1 MRMAHV
7 ARAMM
12 RMRPTRDAAVMTPTD
27 RALFCRKDLG
37 VESACADAD
46 AGAVDEVS
54 LALVVSVTV
63 FVGVVGVDVAEVV
76 GGVTV
81 AVSLVEGREDVVGRE
96 EVVLGMLEVVMAL
109 EDVVLYTRLNVH
121 TKSGKRLPTGYW
133 TTLHW

>member
-1 MRMAHV
+1 M
-7 ARAMM
+7 
-12 RMRPTRDAAVMTPTD
+12 
-27 RALFCRKDLG
+27 
-37 VESACADAD
+37 
-46 AGAVDEVS
+46 S

-96 EVVLGMLEVVMAL
+96 EVVLGMLEVVMTL
-109 EDVVLYTRLNVH
+109 EDVVLDTRLNVH